1 MNTETNQTTVTN
13 TTNQTTEV
21 AIMKTN
27 TLTASIDTMFGT
39 EEEMTMNQNIM
50 NMLDSFSHLYSPTL
64 TDKTVK
70 SFDETLKEKLDEQTR
85 LRNSR
90 IRRLGMLS

>member
-1 MNTETNQTTVTN
+1 MNTQTNQTSLN
-13 TTNQTTEV
+13 TTESTQKEIT
-21 AIMKTN
+21 MKTN

-64 TDKTVK
+64 TDKTGK
-70 SFDETLKEKLDEQTR
+70 SFD
-85 LRNSR
+85 
-90 IRRLGMLS
+90 